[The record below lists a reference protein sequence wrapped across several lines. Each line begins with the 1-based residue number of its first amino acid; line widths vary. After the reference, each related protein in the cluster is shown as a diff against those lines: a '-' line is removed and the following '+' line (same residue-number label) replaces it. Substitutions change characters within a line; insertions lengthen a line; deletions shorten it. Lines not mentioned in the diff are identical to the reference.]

1 MIRRQWTFYILHSLR
16 DLRRNGT
23 RTAFALFCIA
33 TGVAA
38 VVALRSL
45 AMMIGDELTTN
56 LAEINRSDIRIA
68 ASDDLNPRYYDRARQ
83 GEYVFTEAGM
93 EAIKA
98 WAADENLELQFASA
112 LNVTQILPV
121 KEDSTF
127 GQPFSVVA
135 LLIEPDKWP
144 FYGEV
149 HSSQPEVKPL
159 AELFPSGQHSIV
171 LSERAARDN
180 ELSVGDLVRVGG
192 QAEPFTIS
200 ALVADETESS
210 VILRN
215 GPAGLLGFM
224 YFPLAQGEDIGLD
237 ALPDTAYLKL
247 PLGRDIEAVDQSLV
261 QRFGKNVSRLTTREL
276 ESQNEE
282 TANLINELILV
293 MGLSS
298 ILIGGIGIINTM
310 QVIVGRRTLEIA
322 VLKTLGL
329 KAWRVT
335 ILFMVEAAL
344 MGLIGSI
351 IGVLLG
357 IVLSYFVRGVGEDVL
372 STSLSWRPYP
382 EAWFSGLTLGV
393 IITLV
398 FGFLPTLN
406 AGQVRPAMILRPNEI
421 KLPNTGL
428 VRTLTALIVMIIVFG
443 LTLNII
449 VRGRLELPFSMALG
463 LGGFI
468 AGMFAGVMLS
478 NQGIMQPV
486 QENATLNIAKRGS
499 LILSSAIAG
508 LTLVGFSVFN
518 FFADSPIPPLPRYA
532 IPIALGIGLYVIFVQ
547 VTTSRPQIALQIA
560 RAARQVILWGGAV
573 ILGMLVGGGIF
584 VLISSLYAVLYPD
597 TETQTTFTAAA
608 LICLLIGAIC
618 TFVFRLRER
627 NVAGMVGLA
636 LVTAAVLSIIGFG
649 VGDLLKAVFG
659 STSFWNDVEA
669 ISVGIIVVEIITLAF
684 AVAFVVMYGL
694 VWLIGKT
701 PYLGNVDVKI
711 ALRNLSA
718 RKTRTASTMLGL
730 IVGVG
735 ALSLIT
741 LTTSAVTNIL
751 EGRLETDAGGNVFV
765 ITRDLN
771 TSEAVKKRLESRIP
785 GVKSF
790 TQFQFY
796 TGRIT
801 LVNGEALELEGF
813 EGGDVADGNRRE
825 FGRVENEEG
834 IGFGF
839 TAVDPRTNQLQ
850 FEMKAGRFFMAD
862 DVGKPYLVLREP
874 FPGSFND
881 QLGLEV
887 GSTITWLL
895 KPPPGT
901 GEREFELTF
910 TVIGII
916 DRDSEQFGVG
926 DSLQVP
932 IGAVPDYVPPDSIF
946 TIADIEDEYVDE
958 AMVEFAQISN
968 VIAIELGFIVQL
980 IERLLGQLTA
990 IPTLVAVLA
999 LISGIA
1005 IIANTVALDTQER
1018 RRQIGVMKAVGL
1030 KGYRVLGQIMFE
1042 NALIGLVSGLLGVL
1056 IGLIAVL
1063 LVGVLGE
1070 AESVEQALNLEP
1082 AFYLVV
1088 MAVVVSLLATL
1099 VSAWTAASE
1108 SPMEVLRYE

>member
-1 MIRRQWTFYILHSLR
+1 MKQWRFYILHSLR
-16 DLRRNGT
+16 DLRRNGA
-23 RTAFALFCIA
+23 RTTFALFCIA

-45 AMMIGDELTTN
+45 ALMIADELTTN
-56 LAEINRSDIRIA
+56 LAEINRGDIRIV
-68 ASDDLNPRYYDRARQ
+68 ASDDLDPRYYDRATQ
-83 GEYVFTEAGM
+83 GDYIFTQEGVDALQD
-93 EAIKA
+93 
-98 WAADENLELQFASA
+98 WATDENIEIQFASA
-112 LNVTQILPV
+112 LNVVQILPLN
-121 KEDSTF
+121 DDGTF
-127 GQPFSVVA
+127 RQPFSVVT
-135 LLIEPDKWP
+135 LLVEPDKWP
-144 FYGEV
+144 FYGSV
-149 HSSQPEVKPL
+149 VSSQPEVKPL
-159 AELFPSGQHSIV
+159 SALFPENQRGIV

-180 ELSVGDLVRVGG
+180 ELLVGDLVRVGG
-192 QAEPFTIS
+192 QEESFIIT
-200 ALVADETESS
+200 ALVSDENESS
-210 VILRN
+210 VLLRN

-224 YFPLAQGEDIGLD
+224 YFPLAQGEQLGLD
-237 ALPDTAYLKL
+237 ALPDSAYLKIQ
-247 PLGRDIEAVDQSLV
+247 LGRSLQDVDKSLSA
-261 QRFGKNVSRLTTREL
+261 RFGEDVSRLTTREL
-276 ESQNEE
+276 EEQNEE

-335 ILFMVEAAL
+335 LLFMVEAAL
-344 MGLIGSI
+344 MGLIGSV

-372 STSLSWRPYP
+372 QTSLSWRPYP

-406 AGQVRPAMILRPNEI
+406 AGQVRPAMVLRPNEI

-428 VRTLTALIVMIIVFG
+428 VRTLTALLVMIIVFG

-449 VRGRLELPFSMALG
+449 VQGRLELPFSMALG

-486 QENATLNIAKRGS
+486 KDELRPNLAQRGA
-499 LILSSAIAG
+499 LIFASTTAG
-508 LTLVGFSVFN
+508 LLLVAFSAYN
-518 FFADSPIPPLPRYA
+518 FFAESALSPLPRYG
-532 IPIALGIGLYVIFVQ
+532 IPVVVGIGLYEITVRL
-547 VTTSRPQIALQIA
+547 TRANPTLALNIA
-560 RAARQVILWGGAV
+560 RFARQMILWGGAV
-573 ILGMLVGGGIF
+573 ILGGLVGGGLF

-597 TETQTTFTAAA
+597 SETQTVLTVGGIVA
-608 LICLLIGAIC
+608 LILGAVC
-618 TFVFRLRER
+618 TFAFRLRGR
-627 NVAGMVGLA
+627 MAAGMVGLA

-649 VGDLLKAVFG
+649 IGDLLKALFDG
-659 STSFWNDVEA
+659 TTFWNDVEA

-684 AVAFVVMYGL
+684 AVVFVIMLGV
-694 VWLIGKT
+694 VWLMGKT
-701 PYLGNVDVKI
+701 PYFGNVDVKI

-718 RKTRTASTMLGL
+718 RRSRTASTMLGL
-730 IVGVG
+730 IVGIA

-751 EGRLETDAGGNVFV
+751 ESRLETDAGGNVFV
-765 ITRDLN
+765 ITRDLD
-771 TSEAVKKRLESRIP
+771 TATAVRKRLESRIP

-790 TQFQFY
+790 TEFQFY
-796 TGRIT
+796 TGRIVA
-801 LVNGEALELEGF
+801 VNGEPPTIDGF

-825 FGRVENEEG
+825 FGQVENEEG

-839 TAVDPRTNQLQ
+839 TSIDPRVNQIP
-850 FEMKAGRFFMAD
+850 FEMKEGRFFTAA
-862 DVGKPYLVLREP
+862 DVGKPNLVLREP
-874 FPGSFND
+874 FAGSFND
-881 QLGLEV
+881 QLGLKV
-887 GSTITWLL
+887 GSTITWLM
-895 KPPPGT
+895 KPPPSS
-901 GEREFELTF
+901 GEADFELTF

-916 DRDSEQFGVG
+916 DRDSEQFGAG
-926 DSLQVP
+926 DSLVVP
-932 IGAVPDYVPPDSIF
+932 VESVPAYMPPDSIF

-958 AMVEFAQISN
+958 AMIEFAQISN
-968 VIAIELGFIVQL
+968 AIAIELGFIVQL
-980 IERLLGQLTA
+980 LERLLGQLTA

-1070 AESVEQALNLEP
+1070 AQSVEQALDLAP

-1088 MAVVVSLLATL
+1088 MAVIVSMLATL
-1099 VSAWTAASE
+1099 ISAWTAAKE
-1108 SPMEVLRYE
+1108 SPMDVLRYE